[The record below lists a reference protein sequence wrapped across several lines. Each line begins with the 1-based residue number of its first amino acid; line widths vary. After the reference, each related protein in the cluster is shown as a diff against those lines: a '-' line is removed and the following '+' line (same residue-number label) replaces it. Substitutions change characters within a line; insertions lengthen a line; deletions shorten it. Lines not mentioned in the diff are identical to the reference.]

1 MGKSEIREL
10 REKIREW
17 AEQLGFCQVGF
28 SDTELDDHG
37 KRLQNWLKAGF
48 NADMKYMADHGN
60 MRWKPDRLKPGTR
73 SIISLRINYLEK
85 EPASKRILGNRS
97 KGFISKYA
105 QGRDYHKTIRTKLKL
120 LEKKIKLFCEK
131 EKISGFESR
140 LITDSAPLLEKAVAE
155 KAGLGWIG
163 KNTLLINKTSG
174 SYFFLGEILTN
185 LPLAEKG
192 KEQPNQCGKCQACIK
207 ICPTEAI
214 RAPYTLDAKR
224 CISYLT
230 IENRGAIPEEYRK
243 PMGNRIFGCDDC
255 QIVCPWN
262 RYAKHNLE
270 KDFKPRHGLDN
281 EKLERLFLWSEEE
294 FNQKTAGSA
303 IKRAGYDGWLRNIA
317 VALGNA
323 EKNSKVANILL
334 QKKGLSSL
342 VDEHINW
349 ALNQHSKDP
358 I

>member
-1 MGKSEIREL
+1 MEKLEIKEL
-10 REKIREW
+10 QEKIHGW

-28 SDTELDDHG
+28 SDTKLDDHG
-37 KRLQNWLKAGF
+37 KRLQNWLKAGL
-48 NADMKYMADHGN
+48 NAEMKYMAKHGN
-60 MRWKPDRLKPGTR
+60 MRWTPDRLKPGTK
-73 SIISLRINYLEK
+73 SIISVRINYLEK
-85 EPASKRILGNRS
+85 EPASKTILKNRS

-105 QGRDYHKTIRTKLKL
+105 QGRDYHRTVRTKLKL
-120 LEKKIKLFCEK
+120 LEQKIKLYCE
-131 EKISGFESR
+131 EKRIFGFESR
-140 LITDSAPLLEKAVAE
+140 LMTDSAPLLEKAVAE

-192 KEQPNQCGKCQACIK
+192 KEQPNLCGKCRACIK
-207 ICPTEAI
+207 ICPTQAI
-214 RAPYTLDAKR
+214 LGPYTLDAKR

-230 IENRGAIPEEYRK
+230 IENRGAIPDKYRK
-243 PMGNRIFGCDDC
+243 PLGNRIFGCDDC

-270 KDFKPRHGLDN
+270 SDFKPRHGLESEEL
-281 EKLERLFLWSEEE
+281 EKLFVWSEED
-294 FNQKTAGSA
+294 FKQKTSGSA
-303 IKRAGYDGWLRNIA
+303 IRRAGYHGWLRNIA

-323 EKNSKVANILL
+323 EKNSTITDILL

-349 ALNQHSKDP
+349 ALNQHAKEA